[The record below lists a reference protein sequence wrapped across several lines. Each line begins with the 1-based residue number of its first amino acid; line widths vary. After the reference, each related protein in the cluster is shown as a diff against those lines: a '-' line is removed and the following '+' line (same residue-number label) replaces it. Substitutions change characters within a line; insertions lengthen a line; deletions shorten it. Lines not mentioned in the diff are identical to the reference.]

1 MGERTEDDLALAR
14 TLLAG
19 VLAAVRDS
27 APNLEWGVGV
37 GRTSAGPLVLLTSTE
52 GRGWLPPGL
61 FLPAEVVIPWRWAN
75 ILGTAGRETV
85 AALEGTA
92 DPARMLAEFFLS
104 VSRRRAGRISALV
117 SSAAISDNLRM
128 ALGDDVAIEDRVS
141 AAESAVDLTSP
152 GVGLVDRLALA
163 GSDESLWQASAVPE
177 VEIRAKCIEL
187 ARAADARV
195 RTAISGIGAES
206 SFHRAPILDALQAG
220 LPIPANWWDEI
231 RVGDAMTAAALA
243 ARRIDL
249 SHMPVGGVSPN
260 VTGTEI
266 QRGMVFERR
275 ADELLLLLAAG
286 EPDRQTLRD
295 ALYAYGEIAEHPL
308 LPAAA
313 RVVATETPRRS
324 TAVSDAVFAPGV
336 EVGSSGVDAVGH
348 GGTPPSVAGMSGG
361 PAGFESSGEQRR
373 AL

>member
-1 MGERTEDDLALAR
+1 
-14 TLLAG
+14 
-19 VLAAVRDS
+19 
-27 APNLEWGVGV
+27 
-37 GRTSAGPLVLLTSTE
+37 LVLLTSTE

-61 FLPAEVVIPWRWAN
+61 FLPAEVVIPWRWTA

-92 DPARMLAEFFLS
+92 DPARTLAEFFLS

-117 SSAAISDNLRM
+117 SSTAISDDLRM
-128 ALGDDVAIEDRVS
+128 ALGDEVAIEDRVS

-152 GVGLVDRLALA
+152 GIGLVDRLALA
-163 GSDESLWQASAVPE
+163 GSDESLSQASAVPE
-177 VEIRAKCIEL
+177 AEIRAKCIEL

-195 RTAISGIGAES
+195 RTAVSGIGGES
-206 SFHRAPILDALQAG
+206 SFHRASILDALYAG
-220 LPIPANWWDEI
+220 LPIPASWWDEI
-231 RVGDAMTAAALA
+231 RVGDAMTAAALS
-243 ARRIDL
+243 ARRIDV
-249 SHMPVGGVSPN
+249 SHMPVGGISLN

-336 EVGSSGVDAVGH
+336 DAGSSGGSAVGH
-348 GGTPPSVAGMSGG
+348 GGTPPSVAGLLGG
-361 PAGFESSGEQRR
+361 PAGSESSGEQRR
-373 AL
+373 A